1 MGVRIGALLVALL
14 LVACGPSVVG
24 GTSEVTPPVI
34 TIGVAPPKAALQV
47 GKSAQFSAT
56 VTGSSDKAVI
66 WSVREAGGGSVTG
79 EGLYSAPSSAG
90 VFHLAAASHADPKQ
104 IAEAEITVTTGAP
117 AISVSIEPARVTLV
131 AGATARFR
139 ATITGSADGAVTW
152 SAPDG
157 GTVDSA
163 GLFTAPKAAGTFRV
177 VAAAH
182 ADPGKT
188 ATATVE
194 VSLQSAIAV
203 SISPAAFTVQRGG
216 AQALAATVTGTDDS
230 LVTWSLQETGG
241 GTVNAAGIYVAP
253 QIAGTFHI
261 VATSHAD
268 PTRTAVAVATVVAAP
283 RSIAISP
290 QTARVAPGGNV
301 QFQATVSGMT
311 DGRVQYSADAGTVDR
326 ATGFWTA
333 PPSEGTF
340 HVTAQS
346 VADPSLQAV
355 AVITV
360 ARSTTVT
367 VKIRSN
373 SIFLGPGDVT
383 SIEVDVTG
391 AADRSVTW
399 SIRESP
405 AGGAIDQSVSPAR
418 YSAPVAEGV
427 FHVVA
432 TSNADP
438 TASDVA
444 TITVS
449 LNLRDGGG
457 PVAAAIH
464 AYAIWWG
471 NPTSFPSDE
480 KDAVESF
487 LGTIGG
493 SSYLAIADQ
502 YLRGAKAT
510 VSFTSSLVDTSTPPD
525 GAAGSSELNQEV
537 CGQIAAQG
545 QKPDPLGMYFV
556 FTPSVPPG
564 LNVCA
569 FHSWTTCD
577 DTKVLYAFMPSPT
590 NYVFCNSLQS
600 LGCNTHSSLAQSVV
614 NYVAHELMEAI
625 TDPFGNAW
633 TGPGNEIGDKCNAV
647 FDHCVSLAG
656 AKWQIQEQ
664 WSNAAHACVQ
674 E

>member
-188 ATATVE
+188 AIATVE

-203 SISPAAFTVQRGG
+203 SISPAAFTVQTGG
-216 AQALAATVTGTDDS
+216 AQALTATVTGTDDS

-326 ATGFWTA
+326 ARRPWSTCA
-333 PPSEGTF
+333 PAPDSW
-340 HVTAQS
+340 
-346 VADPSLQAV
+346 
-355 AVITV
+355 
-360 ARSTTVT
+360 RSA
-367 VKIRSN
+367 
-373 SIFLGPGDVT
+373 LAHT
-383 SIEVDVTG
+383 S
-391 AADRSVTW
+391 RLW
-399 SIRESP
+399 
-405 AGGAIDQSVSPAR
+405 
-418 YSAPVAEGV
+418 
-427 FHVVA
+427 
-432 TSNADP
+432 
-438 TASDVA
+438 
-444 TITVS
+444 
-449 LNLRDGGG
+449 
-457 PVAAAIH
+457 
-464 AYAIWWG
+464 
-471 NPTSFPSDE
+471 
-480 KDAVESF
+480 
-487 LGTIGG
+487 
-493 SSYLAIADQ
+493 
-502 YLRGAKAT
+502 
-510 VSFTSSLVDTSTPPD
+510 
-525 GAAGSSELNQEV
+525 
-537 CGQIAAQG
+537 
-545 QKPDPLGMYFV
+545 
-556 FTPSVPPG
+556 
-564 LNVCA
+564 
-569 FHSWTTCD
+569 
-577 DTKVLYAFMPSPT
+577 
-590 NYVFCNSLQS
+590 
-600 LGCNTHSSLAQSVV
+600 
-614 NYVAHELMEAI
+614 
-625 TDPFGNAW
+625 
-633 TGPGNEIGDKCNAV
+633 
-647 FDHCVSLAG
+647 
-656 AKWQIQEQ
+656 
-664 WSNAAHACVQ
+664 
-674 E
+674 

>member
-203 SISPAAFTVQRGG
+203 SISPAAFTVQTGA

-230 LVTWSLQETGG
+230 VVTWSLQETGG

-355 AVITV
+355 AVVTV
-360 ARSTTVT
+360 ARSATVT

-418 YSAPVAEGV
+418 YSAPVADGV
-427 FHVVA
+427 FHAVA

-510 VSFTSSLVDTSTPPD
+510 VSFTSSLLDTSTPPD

-590 NYVFCNSLQS
+590 NYVFCNSLRS
-600 LGCNTHSSLAQSVV
+600 LGCNAHSSLTQSVV